1 MKIKKFMTLM
11 VAAVAIVLG
20 FCSCGSDDDEPE
32 VAVAAQVIGSYTGQ
46 EIITVMGDESSN
58 GTATYE
64 FAKASD
70 TSIDLT
76 IPESGSGGMAI
87 PSLPVKNIPL
97 AKGDNSIIGKL
108 ASYSGTVTN
117 SKGEE
122 KAFTVS
128 DVTVIFNGKAVV
140 VTFSLKYGNM
150 PFAMITNFT
159 GTKK

>member
-20 FCSCGSDDDEPE
+20 VCSCGNDDDEPE

-64 FAKASD
+64 FSKFSD
-70 TSIDLT
+70 TSIDMT
-76 IPESGSGGMAI
+76 VPESGSGAMAI
-87 PSLPVKNIPL
+87 PSFTVKNILL
-97 AKGDNSIIGKL
+97 AKGDNAIIGKL
-108 ASYSGTVTN
+108 ASYSGTVIN
-117 SKGEE
+117 SKGDE
-122 KAFTVS
+122 KAYTLS
-128 DVTVIFNGKAVV
+128 DVTVVFNGKTVV
-140 VTFSLKYGNM
+140 VTLSLKYGNM
-150 PFAMITNFT
+150 PFAMVTNFT

>member
-1 MKIKKFMTLM
+1 MTLM

-20 FCSCGSDDDEPE
+20 VCSCGSDDDEPE
-32 VAVAAQVIGSYTGQ
+32 VALATQVIGSYTGQ

-64 FAKASD
+64 FSKSSD
-70 TSIDLT
+70 TSIDMT
-76 IPESGSGGMAI
+76 VPESGSGGMAI
-87 PSLPVKNIPL
+87 PSFTVKNIPV

-108 ASYSGTVTN
+108 ASYSGTVIN
-117 SKGEE
+117 AKGDE
-122 KAFTVS
+122 KAYTINNV
-128 DVTVIFNGKAVV
+128 VVVFNGKSVV

-150 PFAMITNFT
+150 PFDMVTNFT